1 MRASRPDTGVRL
13 RVRPWVGGRAPRGAA
28 TPAAARR
35 RFEIPPAG
43 YTRVYSPWR
52 RCAICTNVNCN
63 AKPLT
68 IEPNRDVHVIE
79 TREKPDFKA
88 VRPRRPAEVLSPLS
102 PFPPSWRREAE
113 QRQEAAGSLPDPGSG
128 RVWYYRDPE
137 GSTRGP
143 FTKEVRGPPFTSV
156 CHRPRTTI
164 DSVRN

>member
-1 MRASRPDTGVRL
+1 MAVLTQS
-13 RVRPWVGGRAPRGAA
+13 AA
-28 TPAAARR
+28 TPAAGARSPRGASIPAATIR
-35 RFEIPPAG
+35 RWWAMH
-43 YTRVYSPWR
+43 RSSQLR
-52 RCAICTNVNCN
+52 S
-63 AKPLT
+63 LT
-68 IEPNRDVHVIE
+68 HDSHACGQDR
-79 TREKPDFKA
+79 
-88 VRPRRPAEVLSPLS
+88 
-102 PFPPSWRREAE
+102 SWRREAE